1 MNMDLIDRDIDT
13 EELDLMVEDQRCIG
27 RAQARLAAR
36 MVAFADLRKR
46 EGERCLDPR
55 VGNLESSYV
64 ADEIG
69 AALNLSTKRVRDM
82 IGQARRVRLSMPN
95 VWAAWRAGDIG
106 QFTVWKID
114 TAALRLVRPES
125 VTVLDE
131 QVADYA
137 TSHTIA
143 QLQSWLNRFV
153 ARTEADEFGRRHTRA
168 LKDRYVSVGHDPDG
182 IAWISGMTSSTDGSQ
197 IDAFLTKL
205 ARSLGADDPR
215 TMDQRRADIFTDLL
229 CGRQLLVDGELR
241 PGTRSGVTIG
251 VVVPVDSLLG
261 LGDAPG
267 ELMDRT
273 TSIPAAFVRELA
285 AQKGTLFYRLLTDPL
300 GNLLDVTEMGRFPSK
315 HLKFA
320 LTVHDGQCSFPTCTA
335 PTERCDIDHI
345 IPAPHGPTEGANLRH
360 LCRRHHRAKTFGA
373 FGVTNDNNDYRW
385 SLNGRTYSV
394 DDEQLPTGRQSSKRV
409 VQRGNPNHHSR
420 CETNFATFL
429 ARYDPP

>member
-1 MNMDLIDRDIDT
+1 MDLIDRDIDT

-131 QVADYA
+131 QVVDYS
-137 TSHTIA
+137 TSHTA
-143 QLQSWLNRFV
+143 GQLQSWLNRFV
-153 ARTEADEFGRRHTRA
+153 ARTEAGEFAQRHTRVF
-168 LKDRYVSVGHDPDG
+168 KDRYVSIGHDPDA
-182 IAWISGMTSSTDGSQ
+182 IAWINAMTSSMDGTH
-197 IDAFLTKL
+197 IDALLTKL
-205 ARSLGADDPR
+205 ARSLGANDPR

-229 CGRQLLVDGELR
+229 CGRQILDGGELR
-241 PGTRSGVTIG
+241 PGTGPGVTIG

-261 LGDAPG
+261 IDDAPG
-267 ELMDRT
+267 ELMHRT
-273 TSIPAAFVRELA
+273 TSIPPAIVRELA
-285 AQKGTLFYRLLTDPL
+285 TQKGTLFYRLLTDPL
-300 GNLLDVTEMGRFPSK
+300 GNLLDVTELGRFPSK

-320 LTVHDGQCSFPTCTA
+320 LTIRDGQCSFPTF
-335 PTERCDIDHI
+335 PTSTSCREVPPSGQNVRRIRCHQSQQRL
-345 IPAPHGPTEGANLRH
+345 PLATTRTHLSGRRRATPHRPTIGQT
-360 LCRRHHRAKTFGA
+360 RRA
-373 FGVTNDNNDYRW
+373 
-385 SLNGRTYSV
+385 
-394 DDEQLPTGRQSSKRV
+394 QRQP
-409 VQRGNPNHHSR
+409 QW
-420 CETNFATFL
+420 L
-429 ARYDPP
+429 